1 MALYVVTGRKP
12 GSNLNRYNL
21 NLPEKDVTKGKG
33 KEGEEGG
40 EGAGA
45 KEVL

>member
-21 NLPEKDVTKGKG
+21 NLPEKDVTKGKERRG
-33 KEGEEGG
+33 KKEE
-40 EGAGA
+40 
-45 KEVL
+45 KEQEQE